1 MIKHLAKV
9 KGDLPANEVP
19 SSLNRKYV
27 LREEWVEECIA
38 KKKLIDER
46 EEFGGWEVKYVR
58 YPFFFSWESGMGTDV

>member
-38 KKKLIDER
+38 KKKFIDER
-46 EEFGGWEVKYVR
+46 EGFGGWEVKYV
-58 YPFFFSWESGMGTDV
+58 